1 MNKILG
7 YIKDTH
13 MNSSKVRK
21 DGFLRSLLYLKLL
34 LVQF

>member
-1 MNKILG
+1 MSKILD
-7 YIKDTH
+7 YPKDTH

-34 LVQF
+34 LVQL